1 MMVVSRKALRPGI
14 QRQSP
19 FRRPELGAQ
28 QSAFSAA
35 TQWPSFTGWSKPRHT
50 QCRFNK
56 ATIAANLSFSAGKAV
71 ARWDRFHTAAIDG
84 RDALPQMIGT

>member
-28 QSAFSAA
+28 QSAFSSA
-35 TQWPSFTGWSKPRHT
+35 TQWSSFTGWSKSCRT
-50 QCRFNK
+50 ECRFNK
-56 ATIAANLSFSAGKAV
+56 AVVAANLSFSGGKAV
-71 ARWDRFHTAAIDG
+71 AQVGSISHRAD
-84 RDALPQMIGT
+84 

>member
-19 FRRPELGAQ
+19 FCRPELGAQ
-28 QSAFSAA
+28 QSAFSFA
-35 TQWPSFTGWSKPRHT
+35 TQWPSLTGWSKHCHT

-56 ATIAANLSFSAGKAV
+56 GVIAANLSFPGGKAV
-71 ARWDRFHTAAIDG
+71 AQLGSISHRSD
-84 RDALPQMIGT
+84 